1 MLGLCLLKK
10 VLGKFQ
16 GFGCVTRGCVC
27 VRRYVGRPLYNA
39 ARDDRADVVS
49 ALLRRRGGEGRA
61 GAGAGAKSGANSRL
75 PSGLGTGLGGG
86 ETASAV
92 AARLGHSAVLS
103 LLLEEE
109 G

>member
-1 MLGLCLLKK
+1 MW
-10 VLGKFQ
+10 
-16 GFGCVTRGCVC
+16 GCVC

-61 GAGAGAKSGANSRL
+61 GAGAKAGADRGL

-103 LLLEEE
+103 LLEEE
-109 G
+109 S